1 MKKKTGKMILLTG
14 VLCILSLAVCACGKT
29 EEASGTQEPQVA
41 QGEGIPEDD
50 TEDDVSAPKPEADA
64 EGTDAGNEPESPEAS
79 PEPQS
84 GESSSQGTDSTQKEQ
99 LEEQPEQQPEAQS
112 QSTSAASAE
121 WVDSTPNLEGDI
133 KELKDGQLTVV
144 EAITE
149 KSDNGGDIIV
159 APGSGDDSEFNKIA
173 VTYDENTLFAIQTI
187 YDGGARFEM
196 SEATA
201 ADLASGQFIQVWG
214 SPSGSGLKATQ
225 ICIVKV
231 A

>member
-29 EEASGTQEPQVA
+29 EEASDTQEPQVV
-41 QGEGIPEDD
+41 QGEPIPEDD
-50 TEDDVSAPKPEADA
+50 TEDDASAPEPEADA
-64 EGTDAGNEPESPEAS
+64 EGTDTGNEPESPEAS

-99 LEEQPEQQPEAQS
+99 PEAQS
-112 QSTSAASAE
+112 QSTSGTSAE

-159 APGSGDDSEFNKIA
+159 VPGSGDDSEFNKIA

-187 YDGGARFEM
+187 YDGGARSEM

-201 ADLASGQFIQVWG
+201 ADLASGQFIRVWG
-214 SPSGSGLKATQ
+214 SSSDSGLKATQ

>member
-29 EEASGTQEPQVA
+29 EEASDTQEPQVV
-41 QGEGIPEDD
+41 QGEPIPEDD
-50 TEDDVSAPKPEADA
+50 TEDDASAPEPEADA
-64 EGTDAGNEPESPEAS
+64 EGTDTGNEPESPEAS

-99 LEEQPEQQPEAQS
+99 PEAQS
-112 QSTSAASAE
+112 QSTSGTSAE

-159 APGSGDDSEFNKIA
+159 VPGSGDDSEFNKIA

-196 SEATA
+196 SAATA

-214 SPSGSGLKATQ
+214 SSSGSGLKATQ

>member
-1 MKKKTGKMILLTG
+1 MKRKTGKMILLTG

-29 EEASGTQEPQVA
+29 EEASDTQEPQVV
-41 QGEGIPEDD
+41 QGEPIPEDD
-50 TEDDVSAPKPEADA
+50 TEDDASAPEPEADA
-64 EGTDAGNEPESPEAS
+64 EGTDTGNEPEPPEAS

-99 LEEQPEQQPEAQS
+99 PEAQS
-112 QSTSAASAE
+112 QSTSGTSAE

-149 KSDNGGDIIV
+149 KSDNGGDIV
-159 APGSGDDSEFNKIA
+159 VSPGSGDDSEFNKIA

-187 YDGGARFEM
+187 YDGGARSEM

-214 SPSGSGLKATQ
+214 SSSGSGLKATQ

>member
-29 EEASGTQEPQVA
+29 EEASDTQEPQVV
-41 QGEGIPEDD
+41 QGEPIPEDD
-50 TEDDVSAPKPEADA
+50 TEDDVSAPEPEADA
-64 EGTDAGNEPESPEAS
+64 EGTDTGNEPESPEAS

-99 LEEQPEQQPEAQS
+99 PEAQS
-112 QSTSAASAE
+112 QSTSGTSAE

-144 EAITE
+144 EAITA
-149 KSDNGGDIIV
+149 KSDNGGDIMV
-159 APGSGDDSEFNKIA
+159 GPGSGDDSEFNKIS

-187 YDGGARFEM
+187 YDGGVRSEM

-201 ADLASGQFIQVWG
+201 ADLASGQFIRVWG
-214 SPSGSGLKATQ
+214 SSSGSGLKATQ

>member
-1 MKKKTGKMILLTG
+1 MKRKTGKMILLTG
-14 VLCILSLAVCACGKT
+14 VLCILSLAVCACGKK
-29 EEASGTQEPQVA
+29 EEASDTPEPQVV
-41 QGEGIPEDD
+41 QGEPIPEDD
-50 TEDDVSAPKPEADA
+50 TEDDASAPEPEADA
-64 EGTDAGNEPESPEAS
+64 EGTDTGNEPESPEVS

-84 GESSSQGTDSTQKEQ
+84 GESSSQGTDSAQKE
-99 LEEQPEQQPEAQS
+99 QPEAQS
-112 QSTSAASAE
+112 QSTSGISAE

-144 EAITE
+144 EALTE

-159 APGSGDDSEFNKIA
+159 VPGSEDDSEFNKIS

-187 YDGGARFEM
+187 YDGGAGSEM

-201 ADLASGQFIQVWG
+201 ADLASGQFIRVWG

-231 A
+231 I

>member
-29 EEASGTQEPQVA
+29 EEASDTPEPQVV
-41 QGEGIPEDD
+41 QGEPIPEDD
-50 TEDDVSAPKPEADA
+50 TEDDASAPEPEADA
-64 EGTDAGNEPESPEAS
+64 EGTDTGNEPESPEAS

-99 LEEQPEQQPEAQS
+99 PEAQS
-112 QSTSAASAE
+112 QSTSGTSAE

-149 KSDNGGDIIV
+149 KSDNGGDIV
-159 APGSGDDSEFNKIA
+159 VSPGSGDDSEFNKIA

-187 YDGGARFEM
+187 YDGGARSEM
-196 SEATA
+196 SAATA

-214 SPSGSGLKATQ
+214 SSSGSGLKATQ

>member
-1 MKKKTGKMILLTG
+1 MKRKTGKMILLTG
-14 VLCILSLAVCACGKT
+14 VLCILSLAVCACGKK
-29 EEASGTQEPQVA
+29 EEASDTQEPQVV
-41 QGEGIPEDD
+41 QGEPIPEDD
-50 TEDDVSAPKPEADA
+50 TEDDASAPEPEADA
-64 EGTDAGNEPESPEAS
+64 EGTDTGNEPESPEAS

-99 LEEQPEQQPEAQS
+99 PEAQS
-112 QSTSAASAE
+112 QSTSGTSAE

-149 KSDNGGDIIV
+149 KSDNGGDIV
-159 APGSGDDSEFNKIA
+159 VSPGSGDDSEFNKIA

-187 YDGGARFEM
+187 YDGGARSEM
-196 SEATA
+196 SAATA

-214 SPSGSGLKATQ
+214 SSSGSGLKATQ

>member
-1 MKKKTGKMILLTG
+1 MKKKTGKMILLAG
-14 VLCILSLAVCACGKT
+14 VLCILSLAVCACGKK
-29 EEASGTQEPQVA
+29 EEASDTPEPQVV
-41 QGEGIPEDD
+41 QGEPIPEDD
-50 TEDDVSAPKPEADA
+50 TEDDVSTPEPEADA
-64 EGTDAGNEPESPEAS
+64 EETDTGNEPESPEAS

-99 LEEQPEQQPEAQS
+99 PEAQS
-112 QSTSAASAE
+112 QSTSGTSAE

-149 KSDNGGDIIV
+149 KSDNGGDIV
-159 APGSGDDSEFNKIA
+159 VSPGSGDDSEYNKIA

-187 YDGGARFEM
+187 YDGGARSEM
-196 SEATA
+196 SAATA

-214 SPSGSGLKATQ
+214 SSSGSGLKATQ

>member
-29 EEASGTQEPQVA
+29 EEASDTQEPQVV
-41 QGEGIPEDD
+41 QGEPIPEDD
-50 TEDDVSAPKPEADA
+50 TEDDASAPEPEADA
-64 EGTDAGNEPESPEAS
+64 EGTDTGNEPESPEAS

-99 LEEQPEQQPEAQS
+99 PEAQS
-112 QSTSAASAE
+112 QSTSGTSAE

-159 APGSGDDSEFNKIA
+159 VPGSEDDSEFNKIA

-214 SPSGSGLKATQ
+214 SSSGSGLKATQ

>member
-1 MKKKTGKMILLTG
+1 MKKKAGKTILLTG

-29 EEASGTQEPQVA
+29 EEASDTQEPQVV
-41 QGEGIPEDD
+41 QGEPIPEDD
-50 TEDDVSAPKPEADA
+50 TEDDVSAPEPEADA
-64 EGTDAGNEPESPEAS
+64 EGTDTGNEPESPEAL

-84 GESSSQGTDSTQKEQ
+84 GESSSQGTDSAQKE
-99 LEEQPEQQPEAQS
+99 QPEAQS
-112 QSTSAASAE
+112 QSTSGTSTE

-159 APGSGDDSEFNKIA
+159 SPSSSGDDSEFNKIE

-187 YDGGARFEM
+187 YDGGARSEM
-196 SEATA
+196 STATA
-201 ADLASGQFIQVWG
+201 ADLASGQFIKVWG
-214 SPSGSGLKATQ
+214 SSSGSGLKATQ
-225 ICIVKV
+225 ICIVEV

>member
-1 MKKKTGKMILLTG
+1 MKKKTRKIILLTG

-29 EEASGTQEPQVA
+29 EEASDIQEPQVV
-41 QGEGIPEDD
+41 QSEPIPEDD
-50 TEDDVSAPKPEADA
+50 TEDDVSTLEPEADA
-64 EGTDAGNEPESPEAS
+64 EETDTGNEPESSEAS

-99 LEEQPEQQPEAQS
+99 PEAQS
-112 QSTSAASAE
+112 QSTSGTSAE
-121 WVDSTPNLEGDI
+121 WVDSTPILEGDI

-159 APGSGDDSEFNKIA
+159 VPGSEDDSEFNKIA

-187 YDGGARFEM
+187 YDGGARSEM

-201 ADLASGQFIQVWG
+201 ADLASGQFIRVWG
-214 SPSGSGLKATQ
+214 SPSDSRLKATQ

>member
-1 MKKKTGKMILLTG
+1 MKKKTRKIILLTG
-14 VLCILSLAVCACGKT
+14 VLCILSLAVCACGKK
-29 EEASGTQEPQVA
+29 EEASDTQEPQVV
-41 QGEGIPEDD
+41 QGEPIPEDD
-50 TEDDVSAPKPEADA
+50 TEDDASAPEPEADA
-64 EGTDAGNEPESPEAS
+64 EGTDTWNEPESPEAS

-84 GESSSQGTDSTQKEQ
+84 GESSSQGTDSAQKE
-99 LEEQPEQQPEAQS
+99 QPEAQS
-112 QSTSAASAE
+112 QSTSGTSAE

-144 EAITE
+144 EAITA
-149 KSDNGGDIIV
+149 KSDNGGDIMV
-159 APGSGDDSEFNKIA
+159 VPGSGDDSEFNKIS

-187 YDGGARFEM
+187 YDGGARSEM

-201 ADLASGQFIQVWG
+201 ADLASGQFIRVWG
-214 SPSGSGLKATQ
+214 SSSGSGLKATQ

>member
-1 MKKKTGKMILLTG
+1 MKRKTGKMILLTG

-29 EEASGTQEPQVA
+29 EEASDTPEPQVV
-41 QGEGIPEDD
+41 QGEPIPEDD
-50 TEDDVSAPKPEADA
+50 TEDDASAPEPEADA
-64 EGTDAGNEPESPEAS
+64 EGTDTGNEPESPEAS

-99 LEEQPEQQPEAQS
+99 PEAQS
-112 QSTSAASAE
+112 QSTSGTSAE

-159 APGSGDDSEFNKIA
+159 SPGSGDDSEFNKIA

-187 YDGGARFEM
+187 YDGGAGSEM

-201 ADLASGQFIQVWG
+201 ADLASGQFIRVWG

>member
-1 MKKKTGKMILLTG
+1 MKRKTGKMILLTG

-29 EEASGTQEPQVA
+29 EEASDTQEPQVV
-41 QGEGIPEDD
+41 QGEPIPEDD
-50 TEDDVSAPKPEADA
+50 TEDDASAPEPEADA
-64 EGTDAGNEPESPEAS
+64 EGTDTGNEPESPEAS

-99 LEEQPEQQPEAQS
+99 PEAQS
-112 QSTSAASAE
+112 QSTSGTSAE

-159 APGSGDDSEFNKIA
+159 VPGSEDDSEFNKIA

-214 SPSGSGLKATQ
+214 SSSGSGLKATQ

>member
-1 MKKKTGKMILLTG
+1 MKRKTGKMILLTG
-14 VLCILSLAVCACGKT
+14 VLCILSLAVCACGKK
-29 EEASGTQEPQVA
+29 EEASDTPEPQVV
-41 QGEGIPEDD
+41 QGEPIPEDD
-50 TEDDVSAPKPEADA
+50 TEDNVSAPEPEADA
-64 EGTDAGNEPESPEAS
+64 EGTDTGNEPESPEAS
-79 PEPQS
+79 SEPQS

-99 LEEQPEQQPEAQS
+99 PEAQS
-112 QSTSAASAE
+112 QSTSGTSAE

-149 KSDNGGDIIV
+149 KSDNGGDIV
-159 APGSGDDSEFNKIA
+159 VSPGSGDDSEFNKIA

-187 YDGGARFEM
+187 YDGGARSEM

-201 ADLASGQFIQVWG
+201 ADLASGQFIRVWG
-214 SPSGSGLKATQ
+214 SSSGSGLKATQ

-231 A
+231 V

>member
-1 MKKKTGKMILLTG
+1 MKRKTGKMILLTG
-14 VLCILSLAVCACGKT
+14 VLCILSLAVCACGKK
-29 EEASGTQEPQVA
+29 EEASDTPEPQVV
-41 QGEGIPEDD
+41 QGEPIPEDD
-50 TEDDVSAPKPEADA
+50 TEDDASAPEPEADA
-64 EGTDAGNEPESPEAS
+64 EGTDTGNEPESPEAS

-99 LEEQPEQQPEAQS
+99 PEAQS
-112 QSTSAASAE
+112 QSTSGTSAE
-121 WVDSTPNLEGDI
+121 WVDSTPSLEGDI

-144 EAITE
+144 EALTE

-159 APGSGDDSEFNKIA
+159 VPGSEDDSEFNKIS
-173 VTYDENTLFAIQTI
+173 VTYNENTLFAIQTI
-187 YDGGARFEM
+187 YDGGARSEM

-201 ADLASGQFIQVWG
+201 ADLASGQFIRVWG

>member
-29 EEASGTQEPQVA
+29 EEASDTQEPQVV
-41 QGEGIPEDD
+41 QGEPIPEDD
-50 TEDDVSAPKPEADA
+50 TEDDASAPEPEADA
-64 EGTDAGNEPESPEAS
+64 EGTDTGNEPESPESS

-99 LEEQPEQQPEAQS
+99 PEAQS
-112 QSTSAASAE
+112 QSTSGTSAE
-121 WVDSTPNLEGDI
+121 WVDSTPSLEGDI

-149 KSDNGGDIIV
+149 KSDNGGDIV
-159 APGSGDDSEFNKIA
+159 VSPGSGDDSEFNKIA
-173 VTYDENTLFAIQTI
+173 VTYDENTLFAIKTI

-196 SEATA
+196 SAATA

-214 SPSGSGLKATQ
+214 SSSGSGLKATQ

>member
-1 MKKKTGKMILLTG
+1 MKRKTGKMILLTG
-14 VLCILSLAVCACGKT
+14 VLCILSLAVCACGKK
-29 EEASGTQEPQVA
+29 EEASDTPEPQVV
-41 QGEGIPEDD
+41 QGEPIPEDD
-50 TEDDVSAPKPEADA
+50 TEDDASAPEPEADA
-64 EGTDAGNEPESPEAS
+64 EGTDTGNEPESPEAS
-79 PEPQS
+79 PEQQS

-99 LEEQPEQQPEAQS
+99 PAAQS
-112 QSTSAASAE
+112 QSTSGISAE

-149 KSDNGGDIIV
+149 KSDNGGDIV
-159 APGSGDDSEFNKIA
+159 VSPGSGDDSEYNKIA
-173 VTYDENTLFAIQTI
+173 VTYDENTLFAIKTI

-201 ADLASGQFIQVWG
+201 ADLAAGQHLRVWG
-214 SPSGSGLKATQ
+214 SSSGSGLKATQ

>member
-14 VLCILSLAVCACGKT
+14 VLCILSLAVCACGKK
-29 EEASGTQEPQVA
+29 EEASDTQEPQVV
-41 QGEGIPEDD
+41 QGEPIPEDD
-50 TEDDVSAPKPEADA
+50 TEDDVSTPEPEADA
-64 EGTDAGNEPESPEAS
+64 EGTDTGNEPESPEAS

-99 LEEQPEQQPEAQS
+99 PEAQS
-112 QSTSAASAE
+112 QSTSGTSAE
-121 WVDSTPNLEGDI
+121 WVDSNPNLEGDI

-144 EAITE
+144 ENITA

-159 APGSGDDSEFNKIA
+159 GPGSGDDSEFNKIT
-173 VTYDENTLFAIQTI
+173 VTYDENTLFAIRTI

-196 SEATA
+196 SAATA
-201 ADLASGQFIQVWG
+201 ADLASGQFIAVWG
-214 SPSGSGLKATQ
+214 SSSGSGLKATQ
-225 ICIVKV
+225 ICIIEV

>member
-29 EEASGTQEPQVA
+29 EEASDTQEPQVV
-41 QGEGIPEDD
+41 QGEPIPEDD
-50 TEDDVSAPKPEADA
+50 TEDDASAPEPEADA
-64 EGTDAGNEPESPEAS
+64 EGTDTGNEPESPEAS

-99 LEEQPEQQPEAQS
+99 PEAQS
-112 QSTSAASAE
+112 QSTSGTSAE

-144 EAITE
+144 ENITA

-159 APGSGDDSEFNKIA
+159 GPGSGDDSEFNKIA
-173 VTYDENTLFAIQTI
+173 VTYDENTLFAIKTI
-187 YDGGARFEM
+187 YDGGARSEM
-196 SEATA
+196 SAATA

-214 SPSGSGLKATQ
+214 SSSGSGLKATQ

>member
-29 EEASGTQEPQVA
+29 EEASDTQEPQVV
-41 QGEGIPEDD
+41 QGDPIPEDD
-50 TEDDVSAPKPEADA
+50 TEDDVSAPEPAAYTE
-64 EGTDAGNEPESPEAS
+64 ETDTGNEPESPEAS

-84 GESSSQGTDSTQKEQ
+84 GESNSQGTDSAQKE
-99 LEEQPEQQPEAQS
+99 QPEAQS
-112 QSTSAASAE
+112 QSTSGTSAE

-144 EAITE
+144 EAITA

-159 APGSGDDSEFNKIA
+159 VPGSEDDSEFNKIA

-187 YDGGARFEM
+187 YDGGARAEM

-201 ADLASGQFIQVWG
+201 ADLASGQFIKVWG

>member
-1 MKKKTGKMILLTG
+1 MKKKTRKIILLTG
-14 VLCILSLAVCACGKT
+14 VLCILSLAVCACGKK
-29 EEASGTQEPQVA
+29 EEASDTQEPQVV
-41 QGEGIPEDD
+41 QGEPIPEDD
-50 TEDDVSAPKPEADA
+50 TEDDASAPEPEADA
-64 EGTDAGNEPESPEAS
+64 EGTDTGNEPESPEAS

-99 LEEQPEQQPEAQS
+99 PEAQS
-112 QSTSAASAE
+112 QSTSGTSAE

-149 KSDNGGDIIV
+149 KSDNGGDIV
-159 APGSGDDSEFNKIA
+159 VSPGSGDDSEYNKIA
-173 VTYDENTLFAIQTI
+173 VTYDENTLFAIKTI

-196 SEATA
+196 SAATA

-214 SPSGSGLKATQ
+214 SSSGSGLKATQ

>member
-1 MKKKTGKMILLTG
+1 MKRKTGKMILLTG

-29 EEASGTQEPQVA
+29 EEASDTPEPQVV
-41 QGEGIPEDD
+41 QGEPVPEDD
-50 TEDDVSAPKPEADA
+50 TEDDASAPEPEADA
-64 EGTDAGNEPESPEAS
+64 EGTDTGNEPESPEAS

-99 LEEQPEQQPEAQS
+99 PEAQS
-112 QSTSAASAE
+112 QSTSGTSAE

-144 EAITE
+144 EAITA

-159 APGSGDDSEFNKIA
+159 VPGSEDDSEFNKIA
-173 VTYDENTLFAIQTI
+173 VTYDENTLFAIKTI

-196 SEATA
+196 SAATA

-214 SPSGSGLKATQ
+214 SSSGSRLKATQ

>member
-29 EEASGTQEPQVA
+29 EEASDTQEPQVV
-41 QGEGIPEDD
+41 QGEPIPEDD
-50 TEDDVSAPKPEADA
+50 TEDDVSAPEPEADA
-64 EGTDAGNEPESPEAS
+64 EGTDTGNEPESPEAS

-99 LEEQPEQQPEAQS
+99 PEAQS
-112 QSTSAASAE
+112 QSTSGTSAE

-149 KSDNGGDIIV
+149 KSDNGGDIV
-159 APGSGDDSEFNKIA
+159 VSPGSGDDSEFNKIA
-173 VTYDENTLFAIQTI
+173 VTYDENTLFAIKTI
-187 YDGGARFEM
+187 YDGGARSEM

-214 SPSGSGLKATQ
+214 SSSGSGLKATQ

>member
-1 MKKKTGKMILLTG
+1 MKRKTGKMILLTG

-29 EEASGTQEPQVA
+29 EEASDTPEPQVV
-41 QGEGIPEDD
+41 QGEPIPEDD
-50 TEDDVSAPKPEADA
+50 TEDDVSAPEPEADA
-64 EGTDAGNEPESPEAS
+64 EGTDTGNEPESPEAS

-99 LEEQPEQQPEAQS
+99 PEAQS
-112 QSTSAASAE
+112 QSTSGTSAE

-149 KSDNGGDIIV
+149 KSDNGGDIV
-159 APGSGDDSEFNKIA
+159 VSPGGGDDSEFNKIS
-173 VTYDENTLFAIQTI
+173 VTYDENTLFAIKTI
-187 YDGGARFEM
+187 YDGGARSEM
-196 SEATA
+196 SAATA

-214 SPSGSGLKATQ
+214 SSSGSGLKATQ

>member
-29 EEASGTQEPQVA
+29 EEASDTPEPQVV
-41 QGEGIPEDD
+41 QGEPIPEDD
-50 TEDDVSAPKPEADA
+50 TEDDVSAPEPEADA
-64 EGTDAGNEPESPEAS
+64 EGTDTGNEPESPEAS

-99 LEEQPEQQPEAQS
+99 PEAQS
-112 QSTSAASAE
+112 QSTSGTSAE

-159 APGSGDDSEFNKIA
+159 VPGSEDDSEFNKIA

-187 YDGGARFEM
+187 YDGGARSEM

-214 SPSGSGLKATQ
+214 SSSGSGLKATQ

>member
-1 MKKKTGKMILLTG
+1 MKKKTGKMVLLTG
-14 VLCILSLAVCACGKT
+14 MLCILSLAVCACGKT
-29 EEASGTQEPQVA
+29 EDTSDVQEPQVV
-41 QGEGIPEDD
+41 QGKPIPEDNTGDYISTPEPTED
-50 TEDDVSAPKPEADA
+50 TEGAD
-64 EGTDAGNEPESPEAS
+64 TGNEPEEPEAS
-79 PEPQS
+79 PKSES
-84 GESSSQGTDSTQKEQ
+84 GESSNEGADNAQKEQ
-99 LEEQPEQQPEAQS
+99 LEAQLKAQS
-112 QSTSAASAE
+112 TAGTSAQ
-121 WVDSTPNLEGDI
+121 WVDSRPNLEGDI

-159 APGSGDDSEFNKIA
+159 SPGSGDDSEFNKIA

-187 YDGGARFEM
+187 YDGGARSEM
-196 SEATA
+196 SAATA

-214 SPSGSGLKATQ
+214 SSSGNGLKATQ

>member
-1 MKKKTGKMILLTG
+1 MKRKTGKMILLTG
-14 VLCILSLAVCACGKT
+14 VLCILSLAVCACGKK
-29 EEASGTQEPQVA
+29 EEASDTPEPQVV
-41 QGEGIPEDD
+41 QGEPIPEDD
-50 TEDDVSAPKPEADA
+50 TEDDASASEPEADA
-64 EGTDAGNEPESPEAS
+64 EGTDTGNEPESPEAS

-84 GESSSQGTDSTQKEQ
+84 GENSSQGTDSTQKEQ
-99 LEEQPEQQPEAQS
+99 PEAQS
-112 QSTSAASAE
+112 QSTSGTSAE

-149 KSDNGGDIIV
+149 KSDNGGDIV
-159 APGSGDDSEFNKIA
+159 VSPGSGDDSEYNKIA
-173 VTYDENTLFAIQTI
+173 VTYDANTLFAIQTI
-187 YDGGARFEM
+187 YDGGARSEM
-196 SEATA
+196 SAATA

-214 SPSGSGLKATQ
+214 SSSGSGLKATQ

>member
-14 VLCILSLAVCACGKT
+14 VLCILSLAVCACGKK
-29 EEASGTQEPQVA
+29 EEASDTQEPQVV
-41 QGEGIPEDD
+41 QGEPIPEDD
-50 TEDDVSAPKPEADA
+50 TEDDVSAPEPEADA
-64 EGTDAGNEPESPEAS
+64 EGTDTGNEPESPEAS

-99 LEEQPEQQPEAQS
+99 PEAQS
-112 QSTSAASAE
+112 QSTSGTSAE

-159 APGSGDDSEFNKIA
+159 SPSSSGDDSEFNKIE

-187 YDGGARFEM
+187 YDGGARSEM

-214 SPSGSGLKATQ
+214 SSSGSGLKATQ

>member
-1 MKKKTGKMILLTG
+1 MKKKTGKMILLAG

-29 EEASGTQEPQVA
+29 EEASDTQEPQVV
-41 QGEGIPEDD
+41 QGEPIPEDD
-50 TEDDVSAPKPEADA
+50 TEDDASAPEPEADA
-64 EGTDAGNEPESPEAS
+64 EGTDTGNEPESPEAS

-99 LEEQPEQQPEAQS
+99 PEAQS
-112 QSTSAASAE
+112 QSTSGTSAE

-149 KSDNGGDIIV
+149 KSDNGGDIV
-159 APGSGDDSEFNKIA
+159 VSPGSGDDSEFNKIA

-187 YDGGARFEM
+187 YDGGARSEM

-201 ADLASGQFIQVWG
+201 ADLASGQFIRVWG

>member
-1 MKKKTGKMILLTG
+1 MKKKTRKIILLTG
-14 VLCILSLAVCACGKT
+14 VLCILSLAVCACGKK
-29 EEASGTQEPQVA
+29 EEASDTPEPQVV
-41 QGEGIPEDD
+41 QGEPIPEDD
-50 TEDDVSAPKPEADA
+50 TEDNVSAPEPEADA
-64 EGTDAGNEPESPEAS
+64 EGTDTGNEPESPEAL

-84 GESSSQGTDSTQKEQ
+84 GESSSQGTDSAQKE
-99 LEEQPEQQPEAQS
+99 QPEAQS
-112 QSTSAASAE
+112 QSTSGTSTE

-159 APGSGDDSEFNKIA
+159 SPSSSGDDSEFNKIE

-187 YDGGARFEM
+187 YDGGARSEM
-196 SEATA
+196 STATA
-201 ADLASGQFIQVWG
+201 ADLASGQFIKVWG
-214 SPSGSGLKATQ
+214 SSSGSGLKATQ
-225 ICIVKV
+225 ICIVEV

>member
-29 EEASGTQEPQVA
+29 EEASDTQEPQVV
-41 QGEGIPEDD
+41 QGEPIPEDD
-50 TEDDVSAPKPEADA
+50 TEDDASAPEPEADA
-64 EGTDAGNEPESPEAS
+64 EGTDTGNEPESPEAS

-99 LEEQPEQQPEAQS
+99 PEAQS
-112 QSTSAASAE
+112 QSTSGTSAE

-149 KSDNGGDIIV
+149 KSANGGDIV
-159 APGSGDDSEFNKIA
+159 VSPGSGDDSEFNKIA

-187 YDGGARFEM
+187 YDGGARSEM

-201 ADLASGQFIQVWG
+201 ADLASGQFIRVWG

-231 A
+231 I

>member
-1 MKKKTGKMILLTG
+1 MKRKTGKMILLTG
-14 VLCILSLAVCACGKT
+14 VLCILSLAVCACGKK
-29 EEASGTQEPQVA
+29 EEASDTQEPQVV
-41 QGEGIPEDD
+41 QGEPSPEDD
-50 TEDDVSAPKPEADA
+50 TENDASAPEPEADA
-64 EGTDAGNEPESPEAS
+64 EGTDTGNEPESPEAS

-99 LEEQPEQQPEAQS
+99 PEAQS
-112 QSTSAASAE
+112 QSTSGTSAE
-121 WVDSTPNLEGDI
+121 WVDSTPSLEGDI

-144 EAITE
+144 EAITA

-159 APGSGDDSEFNKIA
+159 VPGSEDDSEFNKIA

-187 YDGGARFEM
+187 YDGGARSEM

-201 ADLASGQFIQVWG
+201 ADLASGQFIRVWG

>member
-1 MKKKTGKMILLTG
+1 MKRKTGKMILLTG
-14 VLCILSLAVCACGKT
+14 VLCILSLAVCACGKK
-29 EEASGTQEPQVA
+29 EEASDTPEPQVV
-41 QGEGIPEDD
+41 QGEPIPEDD
-50 TEDDVSAPKPEADA
+50 TKDDASAPEPEADA
-64 EGTDAGNEPESPEAS
+64 EGTDTGNEPESPEAS

-99 LEEQPEQQPEAQS
+99 PEAQS
-112 QSTSAASAE
+112 QSTSGTSAE

-149 KSDNGGDIIV
+149 KSDNGGDIV
-159 APGSGDDSEFNKIA
+159 VSPGSGDDSEYNKIA

-201 ADLASGQFIQVWG
+201 ADLASGQFIRVWG
-214 SPSGSGLKATQ
+214 SSSGSGLKATQ

>member
-1 MKKKTGKMILLTG
+1 MKRKTGKMILLTG

-29 EEASGTQEPQVA
+29 EEASDTQEPQVV
-41 QGEGIPEDD
+41 QGEPIPEDD
-50 TEDDVSAPKPEADA
+50 TEDDVSTPEPEADA
-64 EGTDAGNEPESPEAS
+64 EETDTGNEPES

-99 LEEQPEQQPEAQS
+99 PEAQS
-112 QSTSAASAE
+112 QSTSGTSAE

-159 APGSGDDSEFNKIA
+159 VPGSEDDSEFNKIA

-187 YDGGARFEM
+187 YDGGARSEM

-201 ADLASGQFIQVWG
+201 ADLASGQFIRVWG
-214 SPSGSGLKATQ
+214 SPSDSRLKATQ

>member
-29 EEASGTQEPQVA
+29 EEASDTQEPQVV
-41 QGEGIPEDD
+41 QGEPIPEDD
-50 TEDDVSAPKPEADA
+50 TEDNVSAPEPEADA
-64 EGTDAGNEPESPEAS
+64 EGTDTGNEPESPEAL

-99 LEEQPEQQPEAQS
+99 PEAQS
-112 QSTSAASAE
+112 QSTSGTSTE

-133 KELKDGQLTVV
+133 KELKNGQLTVV

-159 APGSGDDSEFNKIA
+159 SPSSSGDDSEFNKIE

-187 YDGGARFEM
+187 YDGGARSEM
-196 SEATA
+196 STATA
-201 ADLASGQFIQVWG
+201 ADLASGQFIKVWG
-214 SPSGSGLKATQ
+214 SSSGSGLKATQ
-225 ICIVKV
+225 ICIVEV